1 MLCCRAYF
9 IIPSLLIYIF
19 LPQNKKC
26 RSCQVSLSFM
36 NTCALHSI
44 VEKTPRSLNPTRTQ
58 PSLCRKHPASL
69 FHCTLMQQEKE
80 QNLSIDLCKG
90 RHLGNAHTGSYI
102 SIHSAICM
110 SVRKLES
117 WCFNTRFYLEVR
129 GLILPIYFCAALK

>member
-1 MLCCRAYF
+1 MQVLPGFTFLYEHLC
-9 IIPSLLIYIF
+9 PSQHRGKDSTL
-19 LPQNKKC
+19 
-26 RSCQVSLSFM
+26 
-36 NTCALHSI
+36 
-44 VEKTPRSLNPTRTQ
+44 LNPTRTQ

-117 WCFNTRFYLEVR
+117 
-129 GLILPIYFCAALK
+129 